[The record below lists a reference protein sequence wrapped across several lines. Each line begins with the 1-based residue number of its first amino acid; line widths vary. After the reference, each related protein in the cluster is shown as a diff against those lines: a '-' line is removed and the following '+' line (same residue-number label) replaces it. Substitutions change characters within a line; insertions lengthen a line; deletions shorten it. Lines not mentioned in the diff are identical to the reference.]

1 MSDKP
6 IIILG
11 INGNCIDIA
20 EAVEAMAQAGADV
33 RVLGYL
39 DDADAAQGRMV
50 GGYPVL
56 GRIAAAADFPH
67 ALFVNGIGSTRSFRA
82 KRALIAA
89 TGLAEKRWATVVHPA
104 AFVSRH
110 AQIGHGTVL
119 LAHACVGARARV
131 GPHCMMLQRTLVSH
145 DSVIGGYGVLASA
158 ACVSGGCVIED
169 NVYLGANSSIREGLS
184 IGAGALIGMGA
195 VVVKD
200 IPPGVTAF
208 GNPACVHP

>member
-89 TGLAEKRWATVVHPA
+89 TGLPEKRWATVIHPA

-119 LAHACVGARARV
+119 LAHACV
-131 GPHCMMLQRTLVSH
+131 
-145 DSVIGGYGVLASA
+145 GYGVLASA